1 MDEEQK
7 KKCVPAEVVV
17 LLILLMIEGV
27 LAGLSLDLQQNLW
40 LGKEASVWEFTHA
53 R

>member
-7 KKCVPAEVVV
+7 KKCVLAEVVV

-27 LAGLSLDLQQNLW
+27 LVGVSLDLQQNLW

>member
-1 MDEEQK
+1 MQYRTDSDFWSWYDASE
-7 KKCVPAEVVV
+7 AAGEV
-17 LLILLMIEGV
+17 LECK
-27 LAGLSLDLQQNLW
+27 DLQQNLW